1 MKMNRQSE
9 LRAAFP
15 ITIPVLAGYLFLGI
29 AFGVLMSSKGY
40 GPLWSLGVSLFVYA
54 GSMQFVAVGMLAA
67 GFDPLGTVLMTLM
80 VNARHFF
87 YGISMLGKLQGTGR
101 YKPYLIFA
109 LSDETF
115 SILSAT
121 EPPEGCNRGKFF
133 FCVALLDQLYWVA
146 GSALGSLFGSLLPFN
161 TTGIDF
167 VLTALFVVLFINQWT
182 QADNHLPMAAGVGC
196 AAGCLVLFGAE
207 QFMIPAMLCLLVC
220 AGVFQKSMG
229 EGMR

>member
-1 MKMNRQSE
+1 MKKHGE

-15 ITIPVLAGYLFLGI
+15 ITVPVLAGYLFLGI

-54 GSMQFVAVGMLAA
+54 GSMQFVAAGMLAA

-87 YGISMLGKLQGTGR
+87 YGISMLDKFHGTGK

-121 EPPEGCNRGKFF
+121 EVPAGCDKGRFYFF
-133 FCVALLDQLYWVA
+133 IALLNQLYWVV
-146 GSALGSLFGSLLPFN
+146 GSALGGVFGSLIPFD

-167 VLTALFVVLFINQWT
+167 VLTALFVVLFIGQWNQT
-182 QADNHLPMAAGVGC
+182 HNHRPMLMGVGC
-196 AAGCLVLFGAE
+196 AAACLVVFGAD
-207 QFMIPAMLCLLVC
+207 QFMIPAMLCILVC

-229 EGMR
+229 EGME